1 MTTVITSTMPAGEHA
16 LALYMA
22 TMVRTQLD
30 ALDWPNALHL
40 AEQLAVRFPMCD
52 DAQTLY
58 GKCYM
63 VQGKWRAAQAILRR
77 ARRAPGRFLLARACF
92 ELEEYPEAEQAIAEP
107 IDASGEVRLRKD
119 VAVAVGN
126 DVVWLDDP
134 PEAPV
139 YQLLGEIYRRTE
151 RIALALTCFDQALR
165 RNPFL
170 WTVYE
175 SMCDLGASADRR
187 PASHYFNGPAAI
199 PAVQLA
205 AAIHACGPTRAPAP
219 APPASS
225 KEPANKRQ
233 RIDQTPQTRSTRLA
247 GAPLTARK
255 PSSLNPDRVP
265 LSRLGAPA
273 QSTPSRSSAA
283 AAAAAPPDPDPYTD
297 PDLLAAGLSGIMHVF
312 ATFGDAYQHLKRAQF
327 KRARSILHGLP
338 PRHLSSPWGQ
348 RLVGTVHFEARQF
361 NVAVQHFE
369 NVGRAAPWVTQDMDM
384 YSTALWFCNRTGIMN
399 ALATRIQYYDDLAP
413 EAWVALGNYYS
424 HRKQSE
430 KAVDALKHA
439 VEMRPRYAYGWL
451 VLGIEYLQM
460 KKVDLA
466 NEAFLKVVGLDS
478 HSHKAWSGLG
488 NVARAKGQIHMAE
501 FYFEKAE
508 EVCPLALYASYRG
521 LISEDRDQFADAIQ
535 HYKTAVERDPH
546 TAVFRL
552 HLARALIKAEQAQE
566 LPNEPNYDEP
576 LQLLDMLQREVP
588 TEANVHQLLAV
599 VYDRLAQYDECLLA
613 MHTAASCYTVVP
625 PTVHHALD
633 CARQRRPLSLNEL
646 LVGAGTAEI
655 LAQPGLAQSPPPA
668 PLRAARSPVGSSPVP
683 VPVPPGLGLGDD

>member
-1 MTTVITSTMPAGEHA
+1 MATVITSTIPAGEHA

-22 TMVRTQLD
+22 TMVKAQLD
-30 ALDWPNALHL
+30 LLDWPNALLL
-40 AEQLAVRFPMCD
+40 AEQLVARFPMSD

-58 GKCYM
+58 GKCYL

-92 ELEEYPEAEQAIAEP
+92 ELNEYPEAEQAIAEP

-134 PEAPV
+134 PEASV

-151 RIALALTCFDQALR
+151 RKALALTCFDQALR

-187 PASHYFNGPAAI
+187 PASYYYNGPAAI

-205 AAIHACGPTRAPAP
+205 ASTHACGRAPAP
-219 APPASS
+219 GPPSSS

-233 RIDQTPQTRSTRLA
+233 RIDQTPQTRSARYTS
-247 GAPLTARK
+247 APMTARK

-273 QSTPSRSSAA
+273 QSTPSRNPTGSAA
-283 AAAAAPPDPDPYTD
+283 ATPPDPDPFTD
-297 PDLLAAGLSGIMHVF
+297 PDLLAAGLSGIMHVL

-327 KRARSILHGLP
+327 MRARNILRDLP

-348 RLVGTVHFEARQF
+348 RLVGAVHFEARQF
-361 NVAVQHFE
+361 NLAVQHFE
-369 NVGRAAPWVTQDMDM
+369 TVGRAAPWVTQDMDM
-384 YSTALWFCNRTGIMN
+384 YSTALWFCNRVGIMN
-399 ALATRIQYYDDLAP
+399 ALATRIQYYDDQAP
-413 EAWVALGNYYS
+413 EAWVALGNYHS

-451 VLGIEYLQM
+451 VLGLEYLQV
-460 KKVDLA
+460 KKADLA

-521 LISEDRDQFADAIQ
+521 LIFEDRNQFADAIQ

-552 HLARALIKAEQAQE
+552 HLARALIKAEDAQT
-566 LPNEPNYDEP
+566 LSNEPNYDEP
-576 LQLLDMLQREVP
+576 LKLLDMLQREVP
-588 TEANVHQLLAV
+588 TEANVHLLLAV
-599 VYDRLAQYDECLLA
+599 VYGRLARHDECLLA

-646 LVGAGTAEI
+646 ITGAGTAEI
-655 LAQPGLAQSPPPA
+655 LAQPGLAQTPPP
-668 PLRAARSPVGSSPVP
+668 PQPPRAAQSPAGSSPVAI
-683 VPVPPGLGLGDD
+683 PPGLGLGDD

>member
-1 MTTVITSTMPAGEHA
+1 
-16 LALYMA
+16 
-22 TMVRTQLD
+22 MVKAQLD
-30 ALDWPNALHL
+30 ALDWRNALLL
-40 AEQLAVRFPMCD
+40 AEQLAARFPMSD
-52 DAQTLY
+52 DAQALY

-77 ARRAPGRFLLARACF
+77 TRRAPGRFLLARACF
-92 ELEEYPEAEQAIAEP
+92 ELDEYPEAEQAIAEP
-107 IDASGEVRLRKD
+107 IDASGEVRLRRND
-119 VAVAVGN
+119 ASSVGN
-126 DVVWLDDP
+126 DVLWLDDP
-134 PEAPV
+134 PEASV
-139 YQLLGEIYRRTE
+139 YQLLGEIYRRTD
-151 RIALALTCFDQALR
+151 RKALALACFDQALR

-175 SMCDLGASADRR
+175 SMCDLGASTDRR

-205 AAIHACGPTRAPAP
+205 ASTQACRPQTIRAPLP

-233 RIDQTPQTRSTRLA
+233 RIDQTPQPRSTRLT

-255 PSSLNPDRVP
+255 TSSLNPDRVP

-273 QSTPSRSSAA
+273 QSTPSRTPAGAA
-283 AAAAAPPDPDPYTD
+283 AAASPDPDPYTD
-297 PDLLAAGLSGIMHVF
+297 PDLLAAGLLGVMHVL

-327 KRARSILHGLP
+327 KLARAILHGLP

-361 NVAVQHFE
+361 HVAVQHFE
-369 NVGRAAPWVTQDMDM
+369 TVGRAAPWVTQDMDM
-384 YSTALWFCNRTGIMN
+384 YSTALWFCNRAGIMN
-399 ALATRIQYYDDLAP
+399 ALATRVQYYDDLAP

-424 HRKQSE
+424 HRKQSD

-451 VLGIEYLQM
+451 VLGLEYLQM
-460 KKVDLA
+460 KKADLA
-466 NEAFLKVVGLDS
+466 NEALLKVVGLDS

-488 NVARAKGQIHMAE
+488 NVARAKGQMHMAE
-501 FYFEKAE
+501 YYFEKAE

-521 LISEDRDQFADAIQ
+521 LIFEDRDQFADAIQ
-535 HYKTAVERDPH
+535 HYRTAVERDPH

-552 HLARALIKAEQAQE
+552 YLARALIKAEDAQT
-566 LPNEPNYDEP
+566 LPNEPKYDEP

-599 VYDRLAQYDECLLA
+599 VYNRLARHDECLLA
-613 MHTAASCYTVVP
+613 MHTAASCFTVVP
-625 PTVHHALD
+625 PSVHHALD
-633 CARQRRPLSLNEL
+633 CARQRWPLSLHEL
-646 LVGAGTAEI
+646 IVGAGRSRAG
-655 LAQPGLAQSPPPA
+655 AVAGGLVAGPDPA
-668 PLRAARSPVGSSPVP
+668 GAWSWR
-683 VPVPPGLGLGDD
+683 